1 MKPITT
7 MKTKYLKLYKSK
19 YQVLAYHPHGQVSIH
34 IPLKKEVNYYLS
46 IRHFILTELIPDIFP
61 YWGLTARVRERK
73 RSQYNMRDDVSTY
86 YQTLKEFQNTPPDK
100 TNDPGGYT
108 D

>member
-7 MKTKYLKLYKSK
+7 MKTKYLKLFRSK
-19 YQVLAYHPHGQVSIH
+19 YQVLAYHPNGQVSIH

-46 IRHFILTELIPDIFP
+46 IRHFILTELIPEIFP

-73 RSQYNMRDDVSTY
+73 RKQYDKRYRNFQYNQM
-86 YQTLKEFQNTPPDK
+86 LKEFQNVTPPE
-100 TNDPGGYT
+100 DPGGYT